1 MYGYA
6 LANGAVGVYN
16 GLDRVWRAKVRCGCS
31 AMCIRV
37 HTYVRMLYSTH
48 MDATG
53 ISVHATVL
61 GWGEC
66 NCSKH
71 MTCTGDAESITIKLQ
86 VYVRAYM
93 CTHT

>member
-53 ISVHATVL
+53 VSVR
-61 GWGEC
+61 
-66 NCSKH
+66 
-71 MTCTGDAESITIKLQ
+71 TCYCVGVGGVQLQ
-86 VYVRAYM
+86 
-93 CTHT
+93 

>member
-31 AMCIRV
+31 AMCIRTYIYIVQYMDKAGVPV
-37 HTYVRMLYSTH
+37 HTCCFCVCVC
-48 MDATG
+48 G
-53 ISVHATVL
+53 
-61 GWGEC
+61 GGGGC

-71 MTCTGDAESITIKLQ
+71 TT
-86 VYVRAYM
+86 YR
-93 CTHT
+93 